1 MLTGIGVSLCQA
13 TLGPNS
19 YVNTNDNKQNI
30 NEPHTQPSTSAFHHS
45 HHASS
50 GRNKHCPKTVFIVS
64 TMDGKVQALD
74 ARDKGKKLWSVQADT
89 QPLLS
94 SSISKLEL
102 TKDGVNTRLIP
113 ALDGSLYQY
122 DGDNLEALPV
132 SSETLLSSTFRINDD
147 TMMIGGKAIR
157 NYGIDMI
164 SGQLRYACSMSGC
177 QRFGHTDTMTEEE
190 ELIVITRNTQ
200 TVRAVDSRN
209 GLEKWNFSVGNHEV
223 NYVGAMPNKMM
234 EPSDEDDVAVE
245 SEIED
250 DPYLSCSADIGE
262 MKESSLKVILPEGL
276 VFYVNP
282 DNPNHI
288 LWEQKLSS
296 PVANAW
302 LFHHNRLKP
311 ISLFSRVHI
320 PTISGRIN
328 PVMYIGHHQN
338 QMYVQVSSHVTN
350 EIIDGSTLG
359 KIPSVYWKPY
369 LASSCSR
376 TPTLRPNKNNGVPLI
391 GRKTFKRKELQ
402 NTAVAVRQQSYPFDD
417 GYYLFPDFTLILPDK
432 EKEVVE
438 DYKGIFESS
447 LLIWWKEV
455 AFISIITAVV
465 FNLAVFCFARF
476 EASRREQS
484 DNVQNNSNPP
494 EQDEEK
500 TEELL
505 LTNKMKDEVTRP
517 DSLPLNSPAEY
528 VSKYY
533 TDFEH
538 LERLNHGAYGVVFVA
553 KNKFDSCQYAVKRIC
568 LPKCTESEEKVM
580 REVTTLANL
589 DHVGIVRYFQ
599 SWFECPPFGW
609 QEKIDREMGSSGC
622 ITPSVTTQNTSPTE
636 SPVPHIIGGA
646 CLNFNPLKP
655 FKELDFENLSVA
667 KMNGLSNEN
676 LNFGDENSNQESG
689 SFSMTEQNPSQ
700 QMFSTE
706 DSEEESENTEN
717 ILPFGTYSDF
727 QEEDIK
733 SDESSSI
740 IFKDSG
746 FERGEQIPLSPS
758 KQVYSSTD
766 STSEMLNAERKC
778 QKSNSSGSKPKSK
791 TSPKMYLYIQ
801 MQLCKRETLKDW
813 LSEHTDKRN
822 CEEVLDFF
830 DQIVTAVEYVHK
842 KGVLHRDLKPSNIFF
857 SMEDVIKVG
866 DFGLATAMTN
876 FIEAGEE
883 SLIEGEESLLGSA
896 SGTQYKRHTGGV
908 GTELYM
914 SPELL
919 DCKAYNQKVDIFS
932 LGMILFELLYPFKT
946 ESERR
951 MTLYKVKQQKYPK
964 DFNQFIPDFFDKTID
979 LLNRLL
985 SSDPDERPS
994 ASEILDSDLMT
1005 DFAHSKVPRRFRN
1018 RTFSSSSSGAQH

>member
-1 MLTGIGVSLCQA
+1 
-13 TLGPNS
+13 
-19 YVNTNDNKQNI
+19 
-30 NEPHTQPSTSAFHHS
+30 
-45 HHASS
+45 
-50 GRNKHCPKTVFIVS
+50 
-64 TMDGKVQALD
+64 
-74 ARDKGKKLWSVQADT
+74 
-89 QPLLS
+89 
-94 SSISKLEL
+94 
-102 TKDGVNTRLIP
+102 
-113 ALDGSLYQY
+113 
-122 DGDNLEALPV
+122 
-132 SSETLLSSTFRINDD
+132 
-147 TMMIGGKAIR
+147 
-157 NYGIDMI
+157 MI

-250 DPYLSCSADIGE
+250 DPYLSCPADIGE
-262 MKESSLKVILPEGL
+262 MKESSLKVIVPDGL

-288 LWEQKLSS
+288 LWQQKLSS

-417 GYYLFPDFTLILPDK
+417 GYYLFPDFTLMLPDK

-500 TEELL
+500 TEEVL
-505 LTNKMKDEVTRP
+505 LTNKMKDEVERP

-599 SWFECPPFGW
+599 SWFECPPLGW

-636 SPVPHIIGGA
+636 SP
-646 CLNFNPLKP
+646 
-655 FKELDFENLSVA
+655 
-667 KMNGLSNEN
+667 
-676 LNFGDENSNQESG
+676 
-689 SFSMTEQNPSQ
+689 
-700 QMFSTE
+700 
-706 DSEEESENTEN
+706 
-717 ILPFGTYSDF
+717 
-727 QEEDIK
+727 
-733 SDESSSI
+733 
-740 IFKDSG
+740 
-746 FERGEQIPLSPS
+746 
-758 KQVYSSTD
+758 
-766 STSEMLNAERKC
+766 
-778 QKSNSSGSKPKSK
+778 
-791 TSPKMYLYIQ
+791 